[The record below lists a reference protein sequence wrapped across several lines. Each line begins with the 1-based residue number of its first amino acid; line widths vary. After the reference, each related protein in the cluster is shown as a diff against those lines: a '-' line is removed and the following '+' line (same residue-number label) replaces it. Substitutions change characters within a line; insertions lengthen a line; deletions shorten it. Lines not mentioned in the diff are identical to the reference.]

1 MSGDRWEFSARLY
14 GWFPSISGDLK
25 YDLRG
30 IGNSATVD
38 AGDILDAL
46 EGVFMGS
53 FQAQRGDWSLLTDL
67 TYLNLANDKNNAISV
82 PGGFGPGVT
91 AQTKLELTGWVWNVA
106 GGYRL
111 FEQRGTRVNALLGFR
126 MLDMDTK
133 TKLAVS
139 GPLPPTLPSA
149 KLRTTVT
156 LWDGIVGLNGRVAF
170 NQRWFAPFYLDVGT
184 GDSSL
189 TWQAMGGVGYS
200 FNWGD
205 LTLNYRHLSYDQD
218 GDKLVQNLSFSG
230 PELGVVFRF

>member
-1 MSGDRWEFSARLY
+1 MA
-14 GWFPSISGDLK
+14 
-25 YDLRG
+25 
-30 IGNSATVD
+30 
-38 AGDILDAL
+38 
-46 EGVFMGS
+46 S

-67 TYLNLANDKNNAISV
+67 IYLNLANDKNNAISV

-91 AQTKLELTGWVWNVA
+91 AKTNLELTGWVWNVA

-111 FEQRGTRVNALLGFR
+111 YERRGTRVNALLGFR

-133 TKLAVS
+133 TKLTVS

-149 KLRTTVT
+149 KLRKAVR
-156 LWDGIVGLNGRVAF
+156 LWDGIVGVNGRVAF

-189 TWQAMGGVGYS
+189 TWQAMGGVGYG

-205 LTLNYRHLSYDQD
+205 LTLTYRHLSYDQGSD
-218 GDKLVQNLSFSG
+218 NLVQNLSFSG
-230 PELGVVFRF
+230 PELGVVFHF